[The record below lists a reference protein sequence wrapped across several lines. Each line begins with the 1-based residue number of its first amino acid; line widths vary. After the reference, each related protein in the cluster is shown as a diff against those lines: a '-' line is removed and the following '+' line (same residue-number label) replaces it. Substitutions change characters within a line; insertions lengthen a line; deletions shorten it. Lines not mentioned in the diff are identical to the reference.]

1 MSKAFQVGEV
11 KLTYGRTEEYR
22 GQLRSANCTIKF
34 LRKLID
40 ESVIEHH
47 EEFWVLFLNHAHKI
61 IGFQQLSVGGIAGCV
76 VDVRHLYQAALL
88 TNASKIIVCHNH
100 PSGATTPSEPDIEI
114 TEKIKQCGKIL
125 DIQLLDHVIL
135 TSDSYMSFAEEG
147 RL

>member
-1 MSKAFQVGEV
+1 MSKSFKVGEV
-11 KLTYGRTEEYR
+11 KLTYGRTEEFR
-22 GQLRSANCTIKF
+22 GQIRTPDCTIKF
-34 LRKLID
+34 LRQLIHD
-40 ESVIEHH
+40 EVIEHH
-47 EEFWVLFLNHAHKI
+47 EEFWVLFVNHAHKI
-61 IGFQQLSVGGIAGCV
+61 IGFQQLSVGGLAGCV

-100 PSGATTPSEPDIEI
+100 PSGNLNPSQPDIEI
-114 TEKIKQCGKIL
+114 TQKIKECGKIL